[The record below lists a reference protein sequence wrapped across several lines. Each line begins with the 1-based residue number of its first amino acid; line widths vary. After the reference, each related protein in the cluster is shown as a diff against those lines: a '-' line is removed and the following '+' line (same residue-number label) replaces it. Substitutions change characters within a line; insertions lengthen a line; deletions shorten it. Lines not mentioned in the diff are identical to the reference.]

1 MYISQQEDA
10 LPMPVPQDARTI
22 EVFGNGMLPL
32 YRHGDRLIVSE
43 SAPLRVGDRVI
54 MRTVS
59 FGITGGTLVHRDKRA
74 IAIHQ
79 GGRARR
85 DLLVPVAEVEFLGR
99 VIWASQ

>member
-1 MYISQQEDA
+1 MYMSQRDDA

-43 SAPLRVGDRVI
+43 SAPLRVGDRVV
-54 MRTVS
+54 MRTAG
-59 FGITGGTLVHRDKRA
+59 FGITGGTLVHRDNRA

-85 DLLVPVAEVEFLGR
+85 DLLVPVAEVEYLGR